1 VLVAGRIETTDI
13 TGYLHM
19 TQALYRKWRPLLWNE
34 VVGQQHIVQTLTN
47 AVCADRVGHAYLFAG
62 PRGTGKT
69 TVARLI
75 AKAVN
80 CLNEDPAKRPCNQ
93 CEHCKAVNENR
104 FLDLIEIDAA
114 SNTSVDDVRDLR
126 DKINFSPSQGKYKI
140 YIIDEVHMLSTAAF
154 NALLKTLEEP
164 PPHAIF
170 VLATTE
176 IHKIPATVLSRCQRH
191 EFRRVPVDEI
201 VGQLKHIAAEE
212 NIQADEDALTL
223 IARQSAGGMRDAIS
237 LLDQLSSTGQK
248 IDLALTQTVLGTA
261 ASQTVLELVASI
273 RDREPAPAMDA
284 IHHALDAG
292 ADPRSLAR
300 QIVDYLR
307 GLMLV
312 QMGNADQV
320 EVTKDVRATMM
331 EHARAFSIQDV
342 LRMMKAFNA
351 AAMDTRGGWQPSLS
365 LELAVA
371 DVLEA
376 FAETTVSAPP
386 EQPAKVQ
393 EIRPAVQEAMPERT
407 PSHRDRSGEATAV
420 PPKATGKEPPSETQP
435 PKSEAAA
442 RHVPSEA
449 VPEGTVKTSRKEAP
463 VVELKEVVKAWRDIR
478 SLVKPGH
485 PALDGLLNSCRPLE
499 IRRNVLI
506 LGFASDVLVKKMD
519 QLGHIDITRKAIAEV
534 LGVDLSIT
542 CVVTNAKGQLPP
554 DINPDGM
561 IATALRSGGK
571 IVDLDD

>member
-1 VLVAGRIETTDI
+1 
-13 TGYLHM
+13 M

-47 AVCADRVGHAYLFAG
+47 AVRADRVGHAYLFAG

-69 TVARLI
+69 TIARLI

-80 CLNEDPAKRPCNQ
+80 CLDEDPAKRPCNE
-93 CEHCKAVNENR
+93 CDHCKAVNENR

-126 DKINFSPSQGKYKI
+126 DKINFAPSQGKYKI

-201 VGQLKHIAAEE
+201 VGQLKRIAKEE
-212 NIQADEDALTL
+212 KIKADEDALTL

-261 ASQTVLELVASI
+261 TSQTVLDLIASI
-273 RDREPAPAMDA
+273 RDRKPAPAMDA
-284 IHHALDAG
+284 IHQALDAG

-307 GLMLV
+307 GLMMI
-312 QMGNADQV
+312 QMGNAGQV
-320 EVTKDVRATMM
+320 EVTKDIKAVMA
-331 EHARAFSIQDV
+331 EHAGAFSTQDV
-342 LRMMKAFNA
+342 LRMMKAFNTA
-351 AAMDTRGGWQPSLS
+351 AVDTRGGWQPSLS
-365 LELAVA
+365 LELAVVE
-371 DVLEA
+371 VLESPVEA
-376 FAETTVSAPP
+376 
-386 EQPAKVQ
+386 
-393 EIRPAVQEAMPERT
+393 RAVTQEAKPFKEKKETSVEKAIKPEKKPIKSAESKPKR
-407 PSHRDRSGEATAV
+407 EASAISL
-420 PPKATGKEPPSETQP
+420 A
-435 PKSEAAA
+435 
-442 RHVPSEA
+442 
-449 VPEGTVKTSRKEAP
+449 
-463 VVELKEVVKAWRDIR
+463 EVTKAWRDIR
-478 SLVKPGH
+478 SVIKPDY
-485 PALDGLLNSCRPLE
+485 PALDGLLNSCKPLE
-499 IRRNVLI
+499 IRRNELV

-519 QLGHIDITRKAIAEV
+519 QPEQIEVTRKAITDI
-534 LGVDLSIT
+534 LGVDLSIK
-542 CVVTNAKGQLPP
+542 CVVTNARGKLPP
-554 DINPDGM
+554 DVNPDGM
-561 IATALRSGGK
+561 VATAIQNGGE
-571 IVDLDD
+571 IVDVQE